1 MPRVLCDMDNLVDLR
16 LGRNGI
22 TSLMRGETIQTTLDN
37 GQVIT
42 MVVETFVLMS
52 ALRKLTVAMNELS
65 DLPPDIWDVK
75 LDHLNLRNNEIEVR
89 HAAPFPLRLS
99 SVPPKSDAMCWRVQ
113 GELPVEIVKLKE
125 TLVELYLD
133 ENALTAL
140 PPCLTDFPLL
150 TRLTVNGNKLTM
162 LPKMPPQLEELLAAG
177 NDLDFLPDGLYQPKR
192 REENHTKLSILDVR
206 GNSRLAYPPPSYLLR
221 GEEIGEYLEKLA
233 DPDISINPVTGLRVV
248 EESRNH
254 VELDSYGNE
263 IKASSHV
270 DESKMSSK
278 EERLRRTFA
287 AIDEDDSGVIERKE
301 FRRLM
306 KRLAPQMDK
315 EEVDT
320 VFDEIDTDGGGDLDF
335 EEFSGWWDSDIGK
348 AFRQEQRDVRGAH
361 ARLCTSCLVHT
372 PSFRLTR
379 GVWTHPW
386 DLLQTTVYRKSPSSD
401 SRTLPANLV
410 SVFAEAEEA
419 AAEEEANGDT
429 PADGAASPAG
439 ADIPGSPGSPWTP
452 DRVAQWVANG
462 GDINAAPANIL
473 EAAGI
478 DVPHYR
484 EYGKIDS
491 TLLAAAKQEKT
502 APLKYQE
509 KRALIK
515 AQRKLEA
522 EQAQAR
528 AEAEARGYVAA
539 DGATQRSV
547 AKNGALRHD
556 IPLSGLDSED
566 VSEMKTPEEI
576 AAELEVGHQRTLS
589 TRTFRMCKPFLKL
602 ARMIA

>member
-1 MPRVLCDMDNLVDLR
+1 ML
-16 LGRNGI
+16 
-22 TSLMRGETIQTTLDN
+22 
-37 GQVIT
+37 
-42 MVVETFVLMS
+42 
-52 ALRKLTVAMNELS
+52 A
-65 DLPPDIWDVK
+65 
-75 LDHLNLRNNEIEVR
+75 
-89 HAAPFPLRLS
+89 
-99 SVPPKSDAMCWRVQ
+99 RVQ

-162 LPKMPPQLEELLAAG
+162 LPKMPPQLEELLAAE

-361 ARLCTSCLVHT
+361 ARLCTFICHHHAIYPTDTRCLD
-372 PSFRLTR
+372 PPL
-379 GVWTHPW
+379 
-386 DLLQTTVYRKSPSSD
+386 
-401 SRTLPANLV
+401 
-410 SVFAEAEEA
+410 
-419 AAEEEANGDT
+419 
-429 PADGAASPAG
+429 
-439 ADIPGSPGSPWTP
+439 GS
-452 DRVAQWVANG
+452 
-462 GDINAAPANIL
+462 
-473 EAAGI
+473 
-478 DVPHYR
+478 
-484 EYGKIDS
+484 
-491 TLLAAAKQEKT
+491 
-502 APLKYQE
+502 
-509 KRALIK
+509 
-515 AQRKLEA
+515 
-522 EQAQAR
+522 
-528 AEAEARGYVAA
+528 AA
-539 DGATQRSV
+539 D
-547 AKNGALRHD
+547 NGISPPPAC
-556 IPLSGLDSED
+556 I
-566 VSEMKTPEEI
+566 
-576 AAELEVGHQRTLS
+576 
-589 TRTFRMCKPFLKL
+589 
-602 ARMIA
+602 